1 MRQANSSQPESNL
14 PESNLPESNLPESN
28 TGLVPSRGPL
38 HTRRLIVWS
47 LFFGAILSGCS
58 YLFRPLEPRLF
69 AYQQIA
75 IWYCVGVTITTLLW
89 TTGAMA
95 HRYPVFGALMNVN
108 WRIGTIAGLALV
120 VSATKWPQG
129 NSMCLYLVG
138 YYFPFVVLESALSIY
153 HLCSR
158 REV

>member
-1 MRQANSSQPESNL
+1 MRQASSSQ
-14 PESNLPESNLPESN
+14 PESNLPESN

-47 LFFGAILSGCS
+47 LFFGAIFSGCS